1 MFDADIYRTFYNLLS
16 IIVFFWSQ
24 IQWNQPTHLH
34 PSTSNLS
41 PSTSRRGIYAEL
53 REMLIPSIRARKAVE
68 TGCDDVEDAIAWSG
82 APRVALGWFVESAMG
97 DENFNACVFLVLYLS
112 FTWHFGWEISNSDF
126 WWLVAPFPLRLKT
139 ILCPNPNPLGSKCT
153 PESQRGWGW
162 NDIRTMMTS
171 MSLLKCSGPERT
183 VSDAKSCFAMKP
195 RCLVSLVF
203 CPCDKLIIRFTK
215 NACELFFQLNN
226 IKSYQSTLH

>member
-1 MFDADIYRTFYNLLS
+1 MFDVDIYIISVIVFYNLLYFLIS
-16 IIVFFWSQ
+16 
-24 IQWNQPTHLH
+24 NPMKPT
-34 PSTSNLS
+34 NAS
-41 PSTSRRGIYAEL
+41 PSIHIKLVPFNLEAWHLAWDAHSFHPCTEGRRNRLWWCG
-53 REMLIPSIRARKAVE
+53 
-68 TGCDDVEDAIAWSG
+68 GCHRMVRG
-82 APRVALGWFVESAMG
+82 PRVALGWFVESAME
-97 DENFNACVFLVLYLS
+97 DENFNVCVFLVLYLS